1 MNLDLDDPLGDLLSD
16 GSNDSFFG
24 IEPAKKQIPKKETK
38 EEKPFNKMEQL
49 FGITEENTELTTRAK
64 TSELKLFGDD
74 SSSLLSNITKR
85 PNTALFTEP
94 LKVPVSKQPITNLED
109 QKSNDSITSDLG
121 FDPKK
126 HRKKSTNILDEIL
139 GIGDSKSSAYPAKSI
154 QRENPSKATISRQ
167 TTSETISENINLE
180 NASGYTPSNA
190 RKSGRRQSAVVFSD
204 PLGLF
209 GPNEKEKEIINKVS
223 KTARKSIA
231 GTEWLLGDSEKVPHL
246 TKLKSS
252 PAIQVTANSEDRIEI
267 EPSSNITSMESKSTL
282 PTTIYNSSSKN
293 PQLMEN
299 INTETNNSLNN
310 LKQQEFQ
317 LMVASQMKVQENV
330 LVDMKNK
337 QQELLNQQERQF
349 NELLKKQI
357 TRQSELEDVIKQQ
370 QDRINSHIQALMAS
384 HSQPPYMEGFAVTGV
399 SNDKTTNDAEN
410 SPIAKIEL
418 ESEVKCLEME
428 KLRLEDLL
436 ANVHDNHEK
445 EILMIEQSYKK
456 RILIMEENLQSIECR
471 YKDEIKS
478 MDKFF
483 TDKIGSMN
491 IEKENT
497 VSNFENKIKLLEES
511 HQHFIDKLKK
521 SYDTDLDMLKKH
533 YEEMMENIRKSKIME
548 FAIKE
553 ESSSYMDV
561 LKRASNNLET
571 ASGDIQSLHDVLQE
585 KMMVLERDK
594 EIQLSNREKRLEEQ
608 QKLLERTRDMSETER
623 NKLLDLVQTLEVK
636 LNSIEQK
643 SDEEQWSLKQKLNSF
658 DVEKMSFQKE
668 KEYQRSQM
676 SIEQQR
682 VQELKE
688 SQLNEYAKL
697 IKAVEDERL
706 KLQEQKAQ
714 IEVSKQL
721 QNRNSSETGISRA
734 EIDAAVRYA
743 DDAAK
748 ESDKERERLI
758 EIQRQ
763 CEAKKR
769 EMIDQ
774 ESLLRTKQVELDMAI
789 NQAKQKE
796 RAAENLLKNTK
807 KTEHM
812 LMAKYQSLQKYTMEL
827 SERETKTAKER
838 LQLKQEMLQ
847 LQSQRRKL
855 FESRCSLCKI
865 GEKANELKGIIQKD
879 PIDFDDINN
888 GANIEQTNNEIF
900 NLDKMEYSFGSF
912 FNHDMNLLTNLNIDL
927 DNVPNLTDMSD
938 DLLDSDL
945 LMLKLNVMNSGH
957 NMKDYK

>member
-38 EEKPFNKMEQL
+38 EEKSFNKMEQL
-49 FGITEENTELTTRAK
+49 FGISEEKTELPSRVK

-85 PNTALFTEP
+85 PNTTSFTEP
-94 LKVPVSKQPITNLED
+94 LKVPTTKQPITNFDD

-126 HRKKSTNILDEIL
+126 TRKKSNILDDIL
-139 GIGDSKSSAYPAKSI
+139 GIGDSKSSAYPKSV
-154 QRENPSKATISRQ
+154 QRDNPSKAPISRQ
-167 TTSETISENINLE
+167 TTTETISENINLE
-180 NASGYTPSNA
+180 SASGYTPSNA
-190 RKSGRRQSAVVFSD
+190 RKSGRRQSAVVFND

-209 GPNEKEKEIINKVS
+209 GPNEKEKENTAKVS
-223 KTARKSIA
+223 KTPRKSSIA
-231 GTEWLLGDSEKVPHL
+231 GNEWLLGDSEKVPHL
-246 TKLKSS
+246 TKFKSS
-252 PAIQVTANSEDRIEI
+252 PVIQVTANSEDRIEI
-267 EPSSNITSMESKSTL
+267 EATSNITSMESKSAL
-282 PTTIYNSSSKN
+282 PTTILSLNSKH

-317 LMVASQMKVQENV
+317 LMVASQMKLQENV

-357 TRQSELEDVIKQQ
+357 SRQSELEDVIKQQ
-370 QDRINSHIQALMAS
+370 QERINSHIQALMAS
-384 HSQPPYMEGFAVTGV
+384 HSQPTYLEGFSVAGV
-399 SNDKTTNDAEN
+399 SKDKIPNDAEN

-418 ESEVKCLEME
+418 EAEVKCLEME

-456 RILIMEENLQSIECR
+456 RIVIMEENLQSIECR

-478 MDKFF
+478 TDKFF
-483 TDKIGSMN
+483 TDKIGSIN
-491 IEKENT
+491 TEKENI
-497 VSNFENKIKLLEES
+497 VSNFESKIKLLEEN

-521 SYDTDLDMLKKH
+521 SYDTDLDMLRKH
-533 YEEMMENIRKSKIME
+533 YEELMENIRKSKFME

-553 ESSSYMDV
+553 ESSLYMDV

-658 DVEKMSFQKE
+658 DVEKKSFHKE

-676 SIEQQR
+676 AIEQQR

-697 IKAVEDERL
+697 MKAVEDERL
-706 KLQEQKAQ
+706 KLQEQRAQ

-721 QNRNSSETGISRA
+721 QNRNSNEIGSSRA
-734 EIDAAVRYA
+734 EIDAAVKYA
-743 DDAAK
+743 EDSAK
-748 ESDKERERLI
+748 DSDKERERLI

-763 CEAKKR
+763 CEFKKR

-774 ESLLRTKQVELDMAI
+774 ESLLRTKQAELDMAI
-789 NQAKQKE
+789 NRAKQKE
-796 RAAENLLKNTK
+796 SSNYEVKINY
-807 KTEHM
+807 
-812 LMAKYQSLQKYTMEL
+812 YQCT
-827 SERETKTAKER
+827 
-838 LQLKQEMLQ
+838 
-847 LQSQRRKL
+847 
-855 FESRCSLCKI
+855 
-865 GEKANELKGIIQKD
+865 
-879 PIDFDDINN
+879 
-888 GANIEQTNNEIF
+888 
-900 NLDKMEYSFGSF
+900 
-912 FNHDMNLLTNLNIDL
+912 
-927 DNVPNLTDMSD
+927 
-938 DLLDSDL
+938 
-945 LMLKLNVMNSGH
+945 
-957 NMKDYK
+957 